1 MFVRPKK
8 QMVLKHWF
16 RLCFPGPQADLVEG
30 STRGSPAAAAPPADS
45 QGSRVAGTIA
55 GTPAGVR
62 SVAELQRDLQLHQG
76 RSLVQCQFG
85 LRICRPNSEN
95 AVHCPMSMQYTA
107 RFHPSSHHTAQAQAR
122 ARAHA
127 HLASRTC
134 PPPPPAHAHF
144 SSILPLTQV
153 HSTVASLC
161 HSTVS
166 LYRVI
171 TLRVITLPC
180 HHSTVSLYCGMQA
193 GRCKITTT
201 GCSPTP
207 PPPGAATIVALLPLW
222 DAAALLAKASGSGSQ
237 AGDNSPS
244 RLQSSMGRKD
254 SGWLIGSTRT
264 LPCPCSA
271 SPPPALHACR
281 ALTLHASPAFQVL
294 FGARDSPACD
304 VVSRRRA
311 RPLHRDG
318 GQRRCPCA
326 HQRACPAVRTRALFA
341 AGWAARLDAH
351 GAAADRPQCF
361 GLRLPRPAC
370 AAQL

>member
-1 MFVRPKK
+1 M
-8 QMVLKHWF
+8 
-16 RLCFPGPQADLVEG
+16 
-30 STRGSPAAAAPPADS
+30 
-45 QGSRVAGTIA
+45 
-55 GTPAGVR
+55 
-62 SVAELQRDLQLHQG
+62 
-76 RSLVQCQFG
+76 
-85 LRICRPNSEN
+85 
-95 AVHCPMSMQYTA
+95 
-107 RFHPSSHHTAQAQAR
+107 
-122 ARAHA
+122 
-127 HLASRTC
+127 
-134 PPPPPAHAHF
+134 
-144 SSILPLTQV
+144 
-153 HSTVASLC
+153 
-161 HSTVS
+161 S
-166 LYRVI
+166 LYRV
-171 TLRVITLPC
+171 TLPC
-180 HHSTVSLYCGMQA
+180 HHSTCHHSTVSSLYRVTLLWHASRPVQDHDYWLL
-193 GRCKITTT
+193 TD
-201 GCSPTP
+201 PP